1 VASSISALAAAGS
14 LSIFCWAS
22 PSVIPTDTSRGWTPS
37 WRSRSMRVRS
47 SSPERTALALRAGRA
62 GLLHEHRLTARH
74 EDRPGEHRMQERGA
88 DQQREA
94 DDDAHDADRDGR
106 LDADLHIRGGDAR
119 GILADQRCEAA
130 PRSRTAPTIGST
142 MSPRIVEMPAEATPR
157 HMGPSVN
164 CCQSVRSHPENPG
177 GRCGAPSARAGRS
190 RRGRRPAYSS
200 HAVAH
205 VA

>member
-1 VASSISALAAAGS
+1 VRQGAERGIQAPVVEDGGVDAAGQLAQLGDRRLGRVWASSISALAAAGS

-47 SSPERTALALRAGRA
+47 SSPERTALSLRAGGA

-74 EDRPGEHRMQERGA
+74 EDRAGEHRMQERSA

-119 GILADQRCEAA
+119 GILADQRCEQQHHARGQRRRSAA
-130 PRSRTAPTIGST
+130 R
-142 MSPRIVEMPAEATPR
+142 
-157 HMGPSVN
+157 
-164 CCQSVRSHPENPG
+164 
-177 GRCGAPSARAGRS
+177 
-190 RRGRRPAYSS
+190 
-200 HAVAH
+200 
-205 VA
+205 